1 MEGAVTEVFDF
12 ATYSG
17 VPFATMVPQLLTGF
31 AHPSGHVTAAE
42 VEEWRG
48 KLKDRTT
55 PWTDE

>member
-1 MEGAVTEVFDF
+1 MTEVFDF